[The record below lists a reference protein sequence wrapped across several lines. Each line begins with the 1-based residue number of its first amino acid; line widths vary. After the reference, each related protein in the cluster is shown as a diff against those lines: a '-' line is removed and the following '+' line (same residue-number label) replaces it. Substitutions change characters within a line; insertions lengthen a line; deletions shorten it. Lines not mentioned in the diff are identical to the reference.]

1 MQPIHVKFNHTEKE
15 YLAAARMLLFGQKEL
30 VARLIIILVLVW
42 LGIMMISLLSEFEF
56 PLWASF
62 WIGLLVDA
70 SFVYVGLVDAPRRL
84 FRKDSKMREQ
94 FELTFSEEGVA
105 LKTPQIDSKLAW
117 SLYKRVLENKS
128 LYVLVYD
135 APGRMAMTVVPK
147 RVFRDASEELEF
159 RRLVHRQI
167 DPSVAFTNDSI
178 SDQNYA
184 YAPSKLEPPDW
195 R

>member
-1 MQPIHVKFNHTEKE
+1 MQPIQVKFSHTEKE
-15 YLAAARMLLFGQKEL
+15 YLAAARMLLFSQKEL
-30 VARLIIILVLVW
+30 VVRLIVILGLVW
-42 LGIMMISLLSEFEF
+42 FGVMMISLLSDFEF

-84 FRKDSKMREQ
+84 FRKDSRMREE
-94 FELTFSEEGVA
+94 FALTFSEEGVA
-105 LKTPQIDSKLAW
+105 LKTPQTDSKLAW
-117 SLYKRVLENKS
+117 SLYKQVLENKS

-135 APGRMAMTVVPK
+135 APGQLTMTVVPK
-147 RVFRDASEELEF
+147 RVFRDASEELDF
-159 RRLVHRQI
+159 RRLVHRHVDQ
-167 DPSVAFTNDSI
+167 SVALTFDSI

-184 YAPSKLEPPDW
+184 YVPSKLEPPDW